1 MKKKQLKAS
10 LQLVKKTLRLA
21 MDALKQ
27 AHNELNACKL
37 MSEKF
42 KCGGYVSNMAN
53 NKIMDILKNS
63 RERMIDSMEKEAK
76 DSDSKTK
83 PQAGDKIVDGNNNDS
98 WFTKNDDGSYTIKLN
113 PNTKIFEWIAK
124 EDDSK
129 VTGWNEPNQ
138 NESEYPDY
146 VCMKDFNRYIIK
158 GTILKYGFVNKYLGK
173 CYQSTTNKQICYA
186 PELFKDNKEYFE
198 VYQPKKET
206 PLADL
211 NKEVQEELEK
221 RNDLSC
227 KSTDSTNCESYV
239 IQANEAVDKFMPLVN
254 GWEKCQPFAEGSKIF
269 EHEGN
274 GHIDQS
280 FWKWNIVNYR
290 KAAIKVA
297 IAHFELIQK
306 QGGWLTHFDCVQIIN
321 ELQKMLSE

>member
-1 MKKKQLKAS
+1 MKKSELKKELEVAKATLELAMVALRVAAEKNNLKSSIKPPMIPIYQLK
-10 LQLVKKTLRLA
+10 RL
-21 MDALKQ
+21 MD
-27 AHNELNACKL
+27 
-37 MSEKF
+37 KF
-42 KCGGYVSNMAN
+42 K
-53 NKIMDILKNS
+53 KNQTIIPNP
-63 RERMIDSMEKEAK
+63 E
-76 DSDSKTK
+76 
-83 PQAGDKIVDGNNNDS
+83 PQAGDKIVEGNNNNS

-306 QGGWLTHFDCVQIIN
+306 QGGWLTHIDCVQIIG
-321 ELQKMLSE
+321 ELTKMLSQ